1 VNSTAQR
8 SDSTATTMSIER
20 TDAAFRAWLSK
31 HMPAALATDMSSEE
45 LAIVAHTLVYS
56 EQFEEYVHLHLKSG
70 AVVISLD
77 RDRADEA
84 ILQHYAEKG
93 VREYRKYV
101 SDEKLPGYELPLLI
115 TKLVFISASDASV
128 VMAAGL
134 ADKLIKAA
142 EVDDAVQ
149 YEFVPQGE
157 GKTQL
162 CFAWKNPQKRFFL
175 YRIACTCRRHD
186 LKMAELHFQYLNVL
200 TAKCILV
207 GTIMLEGPNVKD
219 TVEMKRFMREFEMLK
234 TFRGFDPL
242 LALVESKTITGNQ
255 ANLLRALT
263 ALIEQALTEVNSAMY
278 TEESIME
285 AFCFHPELTVDF
297 INVFKAKFHPKVHDL
312 AKYETLKK
320 ALEEK
325 LKKLDTGR
333 KKHDD
338 RRRAVFTQALN
349 ITQHIL
355 RTNCYSYR
363 KLGIGFRIDP
373 HYLDFIPGFDR
384 KSKFPEIPFSLF
396 FVRGGSYM
404 GMQIRFRDLARG
416 GMRTVVA
423 WDEEHERYERPNM
436 FTECYNLA
444 FTQQKKNKD
453 IPEGGSK
460 AILFLNANTE
470 LAFELALARKEM
482 LASGKP
488 AAEVDVTIA
497 KLEKDMRFEYMY
509 QNQRCFLT
517 TFLTLF
523 IWDFE
528 KNCLKYNENVVDY
541 LNIPEYIY
549 LGPDENFH
557 DALIQWLAAKSTAM
571 GYYAGGAFISGK
583 EDTGVNH
590 KEYGVTSWGVLQFLH
605 HAVKFVGLDKFTVKL
620 TGGPDGDVAGNMILL
635 LKKYYP
641 TRAKL
646 VLVTDGSGT
655 CYDPEG
661 FDLETLE
668 HMFHKVQMMEAYPPE
683 KLHEGAWILC
693 IKTTRQATSL
703 SKEVLVIRKKDGKV
717 VQDWISSNA
726 AFHLYGSNAH
736 TTVADVFLPCG
747 GRPRALNATNLQD
760 FYVDGKPSCKIICEG
775 ANLYITQDAREKLED
790 DGVILFRDSSAN
802 KCGVVS
808 SSYEILAGLSMTDEQ
823 FVKVKPELAR
833 NILARLEKIANDEAR
848 CMLEYFVA
856 NGRKVR
862 LTAISE
868 LVSKKINQYTDEM
881 AAYLAPL
888 DLSKPENKKL
898 FDIFVNYIPE
908 CIRRDYLQQA
918 IRRVPDM
925 HKKAIISTHIACM
938 LVYGKGLAWA
948 PSVPDLLPTLLQ

>member
-1 VNSTAQR
+1 
-8 SDSTATTMSIER
+8 MSIER
-20 TDAAFRAWLSK
+20 TDVAYKAWLVA
-31 HMPAALATDMSSEE
+31 HMPASFTSELSPE
-45 LAIVAHTLVYS
+45 EINVVAHTLVFS
-56 EQFEEYVHLHLKSG
+56 EQFEEYVHLNFKSG
-70 AVVISLD
+70 AVVVSLY
-77 RDRADEA
+77 RDRADET
-84 ILQHYAEKG
+84 ILKHYAEKG
-93 VREYRKYV
+93 IRAFCKFV
-101 SDEKLPGYELPLLI
+101 SNEKLPGYELPLLI
-115 TKLVFISASDASV
+115 SKLGFISASDASV
-128 VMAAGL
+128 TMPAGMTE
-134 ADKLIKAA
+134 KLVKAA
-142 EVDDAVQ
+142 EEDDAVQ
-149 YEFVPQGE
+149 YEFVPQGDA
-157 GKTQL
+157 KTQL
-162 CFAWKNPQKRFFL
+162 CFAWKNPQKRFFM
-175 YRIACTCRRHD
+175 YRIAGTCRRHD
-186 LKMAELHFQYLNVL
+186 LKMADLQFQYLNVL

-219 TVEMKRFMREFEMLK
+219 AIEMKRFMREFEMLK
-234 TFRGFDPL
+234 TFQGFDPL
-242 LALVESKTITGNQ
+242 VALVENKMITGNQ

-263 ALIEQALTEVNSAMY
+263 ALIEQALTEVNAAMY
-278 TEESIME
+278 TEESITE

-338 RRRAVFTQALN
+338 RRRAVFVQALN

-373 HYLDFIPGFDR
+373 HYLDFISGFDR
-384 KSKFPEIPFSLF
+384 KSKFPEMPFSLY

-404 GMQIRFRDLARG
+404 GMHIRFRDLARG
-416 GMRTVVA
+416 GLRTVVA
-423 WDEEHERYERPNM
+423 WDEEHEKYERPNM

-444 FTQQKKNKD
+444 YTQQKKNKD

-460 AILFLNANTE
+460 AILFLKPNTE

-482 LASGKP
+482 IASGKP
-488 AAEVDVTIA
+488 VAEVDAAIV
-497 KLEKDMRFEYMY
+497 KLEKDMRFEYMF
-509 QNQRCFLT
+509 QNQRCFIT

-523 IWDFE
+523 TWDFE
-528 KNCLKYNENVVDY
+528 KNCLKYGEKVIDY

-557 DALIQWLAAKSTAM
+557 DALIHWLAAKSTAM

-583 EDTGVNH
+583 EDTGINH
-590 KEYGVTSWGVLQFLH
+590 KEYGVTSWGVMQFLH
-605 HAVKFVGLDKFTVKL
+605 HAIKFVGLDKFTVKM

-635 LKKYYP
+635 LRKYYA

-646 VLVTDGSGT
+646 VLITDGSGT
-655 CYDPEG
+655 SYDPEG
-661 FDLETLE
+661 FDFEALA
-668 HMFHKVQMMEAYPPE
+668 HMFHKVQMMDSYPIE

-693 IKTTRQATSL
+693 IKKTRQVSSL
-703 SKEVLVIRKKDGKV
+703 VKEVLVLRKKDGKIV
-717 VQDWISSNA
+717 EDWISSNA

-736 TTVADVFLPCG
+736 TTVTDVFVPCG
-747 GRPRALNATNLQD
+747 GRPRALNINNLQD
-760 FYVDGKPSCKIICEG
+760 FYVDGKPSCKLICEG
-775 ANLYITQDAREKLED
+775 ANLYITQDARERLEN
-790 DGVILFRDSSAN
+790 DGVVLFRDSSAN

-823 FVKVKPELAR
+823 FIKVKAELAK

-856 NGRKVR
+856 NGRKIR

-908 CIRRDYLQQA
+908 CIRRDYLEQA

-938 LVYGKGLAWA
+938 LVYSRGLNWA
-948 PSVPDLLPTLLQ
+948 PSVPEILPTLLQ